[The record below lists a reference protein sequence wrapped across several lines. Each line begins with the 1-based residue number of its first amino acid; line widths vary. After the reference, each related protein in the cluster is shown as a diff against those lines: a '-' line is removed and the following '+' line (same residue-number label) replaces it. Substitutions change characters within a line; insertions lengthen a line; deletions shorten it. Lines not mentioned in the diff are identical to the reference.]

1 MRVRL
6 RGLGA
11 AIALASAA
19 VLALLA
25 APAFAADTPTGR
37 LYPSRR
43 CGECHGRQRDEW
55 NTAAHAQAAGDT
67 FKAAVARFG
76 ALRGACEGCHVP
88 LMSAGPR
95 VYGDGVGCDAC
106 HTAVGPNARGGV
118 ELKPDEARR
127 FGPYKDSKDHHFHR
141 VGYSEFVTSGT
152 LCSACHED
160 PGDAGVRTYTT
171 VSEWSAVKGAKT
183 CLACH
188 MPTFTAV
195 AAKGEKERTV
205 AHHDFHADLGRAVEM
220 KLATAPSELK
230 VELLNTGA
238 DHALPT
244 GRPER
249 RLLLSLDW
257 LDKGGA
263 VLGSPE
269 QRFGRFLVDASFAP
283 AASFTAQR
291 EVADTR
297 LFPHKPLVAS
307 FRAPKGA
314 VKAHVQLWYEAFDP
328 GLAPLFGSS
337 VPEKKLVVERTE
349 ALPNP

>member
-1 MRVRL
+1 MRVWL
-6 RGLGA
+6 RGLCA

-19 VLALLA
+19 
-25 APAFAADTPTGR
+25 FAADAPTGR

-76 ALRGACEGCHVP
+76 ALRGDCEACHVP
-88 LMSAGPR
+88 LLSAGPR

-106 HTAVGPNARGGV
+106 HTAVGPGRRGGV
-118 ELKPDEARR
+118 ELKPEEARR
-127 FGPYKDSKDHHFHR
+127 FGPFKDSKDHHFHR
-141 VGYSEFVTSGT
+141 VGYSEFIASGA

-171 VSEWSAVKGAKT
+171 VTEWNAVKGAKT
-183 CLACH
+183 CLECH

-205 AHHDFHADLGRAVEM
+205 GHHDFHGDLERAIAM
-220 KLATAPSELK
+220 KLVTAPGELK
-230 VELLNTGA
+230 VELINTGA

-249 RLLLSLDW
+249 RLLLALEW
-257 LDKGGA
+257 LDKDGR
-263 VLGSPE
+263 VLDSPE
-269 QRFGRFLVDASFAP
+269 QRFGRFLVDASSAP

-291 EVADTR
+291 ELADTR
-297 LFPHKPLVAS
+297 LFPKRPRVAA
-307 FRAPKGA
+307 FRAPRGA
-314 VKAHVQLWYEAFDP
+314 VKVHAGLWYEAFDP
-328 GLAPLFGSS
+328 QLAALFGVTS
-337 VPEKKLVVERTE
+337 VEKKLVVERTE
-349 ALPNP
+349 ALPTP